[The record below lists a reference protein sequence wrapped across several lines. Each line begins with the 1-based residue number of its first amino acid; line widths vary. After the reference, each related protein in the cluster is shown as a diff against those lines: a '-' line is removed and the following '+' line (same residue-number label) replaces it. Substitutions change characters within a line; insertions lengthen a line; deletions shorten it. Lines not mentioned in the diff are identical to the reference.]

1 MTINLVY
8 VLIKLHAL
16 KKQALVLACG
26 SYGGSLSFSN
36 RKGEHLWHLNPDQGP

>member
-16 KKQALVLACG
+16 QKRALVLACG
-26 SYGGSLSFSN
+26 SYGEVRFS
-36 RKGEHLWHLNPDQGP
+36 QG